1 MKEELM
7 LLENKLKTLQ
17 VCKPYLLQSKSNYII
32 LSKLV
37 KLIILDEADNM
48 TKAA

>member
-1 MKEELM
+1 MKEGSTWS
-7 LLENKLKTLQ
+7 ENRSKTLQ
-17 VCKPYLLQSKSNYII
+17 VCKPYLSVNNSTDLIRKMT
-32 LSKLV
+32 